1 MHPMPRTLHGFE
13 ALLER
18 EWIQAGHPF
27 WSRAASSPDTVTSQG
42 PVFLLFLGRYNQTGD
57 RRPFIHSHSAP
68 DCVYQIYQQFP
79 CSFEFTE
86 SLLVQLADHSVAR

>member
-1 MHPMPRTLHGFE
+1 MYPTLRTLHGFE

-27 WSRAASSPDTVTSQG
+27 WSRAASSPDTVTNQG
-42 PVFLLFLGRYNQTGD
+42 PVFLLFLGRHNQTRD
-57 RRPFIHSHSAP
+57 VPSHLHFAP

>member
-1 MHPMPRTLHGFE
+1 MTRTLHGFE

-27 WSRAASSPDTVTSQG
+27 WSRAASSPDTGTSQG
-42 PVFLLFLGRYNQTGD
+42 PVFLLFLGRYIQTGG
-57 RRPFIHSHSAP
+57 ITNHSHSAP